1 MYCYSAYQLCLHS
14 EIPLSGLP
22 NTEGEPDVIIR
33 LGDSR
38 EQPDPDTVNP
48 TQDIFGQLAEIGK
61 IRISDGKFITITPF
75 EGVTHEM
82 IGPNILGGCMSV
94 ILRQRGF
101 LVLHASSVA
110 IQGKVVAF
118 LGHSG
123 WGKSTL
129 AAALHAHGHSVITDD
144 VLAIRLEDA
153 ERPKVVPSFP
163 QCKLTSQ
170 AAEALGKDP
179 ASLESLYAHSA
190 KRAYHFQTGFQ
201 KEQLPLQSIYLL
213 SKGDSHSITPL
224 SFKDAF
230 VYLVSH
236 TRAMDVLRDTQSM
249 QTHFQ
254 QCTQLL
260 KQVSYHRFTRK
271 PGLEELPDLV
281 RMVEKH
287 VKETSVEKSG
297 VNLPCNLVKN

>member
-22 NTEGEPDVIIR
+22 SANGEPDVIVR
-33 LGDSR
+33 LKDSK
-38 EQPDPDTVNP
+38 EHPAPDLSNP
-48 TQDIFGQLAEIGK
+48 AQDIRGRLAGIGK
-61 IRISDGKFITITPF
+61 CRISDGKFITITPF

-82 IGPNILGGCMSV
+82 IDPNVLGGCMSV

-110 IQGKVVAF
+110 VQGNVVAF

-129 AAALHAHGHSVITDD
+129 AAALHTHGHSVITDD
-144 VLAIRLEDA
+144 VLAISLEDI
-153 ERPKVVPSFP
+153 ENPIVVPSFP
-163 QCKLTSQ
+163 QCKLTPQ
-170 AAEALGKDP
+170 AASALGKDP
-179 ASLESLYAHSA
+179 ASLEFLYAHSS

-201 KEQLPLQSIYLL
+201 QEQLPLQSIYLL
-213 SKGDSHSITPL
+213 SKGDSHSIIPL
-224 SFKDAF
+224 GFMDAF
-230 VYLVSH
+230 AYLVSH
-236 TRAMDVLRDTQSM
+236 TRAMDVLRDNQSLKV
-249 QTHFQ
+249 HFQ

-260 KQVSYHRFTRK
+260 KQVSYYRFTRK

-281 RMVEKH
+281 RMVEEH
-287 VKETSVEKSG
+287 VQEPSI
-297 VNLPCNLVKN
+297 

>member
-22 NTEGEPDVIIR
+22 NAKGEPDVIIR
-33 LGDSR
+33 LKDSK
-38 EQPDPDTVNP
+38 EQPNPDTINS
-48 TQDIFGQLAEIGK
+48 TQDIFGRLAEIGK
-61 IRISDGKFITITPF
+61 FRISDGKLITITPF

-82 IGPNILGGCMSV
+82 ISPNILGGCMSV

-129 AAALHAHGHSVITDD
+129 AAALHTHGHSVITDD
-144 VLAIRLEDA
+144 VLAISLENV
-153 ERPKVVPSFP
+153 ESPNVVPSFP
-163 QCKLTSQ
+163 QCKLSPQ

-179 ASLESLYAHSA
+179 ASLESLYAHSS
-190 KRAYHFQTGFQ
+190 KRAYHLKTGFQ
-201 KEQLPLQSIYLL
+201 QKQLPLQSIYLL

-236 TRAMDVLRDTQSM
+236 TRAMDVLRDNQSM
-249 QTHFQ
+249 QVHFQ

-287 VKETSVEKSG
+287 VKEVSVEKSG

>member
-22 NTEGEPDVIIR
+22 SAKGEPDVVIR
-33 LGDSR
+33 LKDNN
-38 EQPDPDTVNP
+38 EQSKSDAIKS
-48 TQDIFGQLAEIGK
+48 TQDIFGRLAGIGK
-61 IRISDGKFITITPF
+61 CRISDGKLITITPF

-82 IGPNILGGCMSV
+82 ISPNILGGCMSV

-129 AAALHAHGHSVITDD
+129 AAALHTHGHSVITDD
-144 VLAIRLEDA
+144 VLAISLEDVSN
-153 ERPKVVPSFP
+153 PKVVPSFP
-163 QCKLTSQ
+163 QCKLSPQ
-170 AAEALGKDP
+170 AAEALGKNP
-179 ASLESLYAHSA
+179 SSLEPLYAHSS
-190 KRAYHFQTGFQ
+190 KRAYSFQTGFQ
-201 KEQLPLQSIYLL
+201 QEQLPLHSIYLL
-213 SKGDSHSITPL
+213 SKGDSHSIDPL

-236 TRAMDVLRDTQSM
+236 TRAMDVLRDNQSL
-249 QTHFQ
+249 QVHFQ

-260 KQVSYHRFTRK
+260 KQVSYYRFTRK

-281 RMVEKH
+281 HMVEKH
-287 VKETSVEKSG
+287 VKEISVEKPG
-297 VNLPCNLVKN
+297 VNLPCDLVKH

>member
-14 EIPLSGLP
+14 EIPLTGLP
-22 NTEGEPDVIIR
+22 SANGEPDVIIR
-33 LGDSR
+33 INDSGEHPKPR
-38 EQPDPDTVNP
+38 ISRS
-48 TQDIFGQLAEIGK
+48 TQDIFGQLAGIGK
-61 IRISDGKFITITPF
+61 CRFSEGRLITVTPF

-82 IGPNILGGCMSV
+82 ISPNILGGCMSV

-110 IQGKVVAF
+110 IQGRVAAF

-129 AAALHAHGHSVITDD
+129 AAALHTHGHNVLTDD
-144 VLAIRLEDA
+144 VLAVDLEDV
-153 ERPKVVPSFP
+153 EKPKVVPSFP
-163 QCKLTSQ
+163 QCKLSPK

-179 ASLESLYAHSA
+179 ASLEELFSHSS
-190 KRAYHFQTGFQ
+190 KRAYNFQTRFQ
-201 KEQLPLQSIYLL
+201 QEQLPLQNIYLL
-213 SKGDSHSITPL
+213 SKGDGHSITPL
-224 SFKDAF
+224 SFQEAF
-230 VYLVSH
+230 IDLVSH
-236 TRAMDVLRDTQSM
+236 TRAMGVLQDNQSL

-260 KQVSYHRFTRK
+260 KQVSPYRFTRK

-281 RMVEKH
+281 RMVEEH
-287 VKETSVEKSG
+287 VKETSIEQPG
-297 VNLPCNLVKN
+297 VNLPCNLVKH